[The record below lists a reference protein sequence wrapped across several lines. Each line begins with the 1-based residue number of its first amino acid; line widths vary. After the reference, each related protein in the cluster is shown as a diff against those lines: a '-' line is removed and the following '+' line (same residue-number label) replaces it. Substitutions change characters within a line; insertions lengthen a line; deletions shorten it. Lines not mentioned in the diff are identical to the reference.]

1 MNRQVLTKSLLSIAS
16 ATLAL
21 SFSANSFAAA
31 NIDVDAAKALA
42 RQNSCFICHSVD
54 KEKVGPTFTKIS
66 AKYRGKPDSE
76 AKLTNHLT
84 KGGMAKFPDGHEEQ
98 HKVINTKDMG
108 AIHNLVD
115 WILAQ

>member
-1 MNRQVLTKSLLSIAS
+1 MNHQVRTKSLLSIAS
-16 ATLAL
+16 TTLVL

-66 AKYRGKPDSE
+66 AKYRGKPDAE
-76 AKLTNHLT
+76 TRLTNHLMT
-84 KGGMAKFPDGHEEQ
+84 GEMAKFPDGHEEH
-98 HKVINTKDMG
+98 HKVINTKDVG

-115 WILAQ
+115 WILSL

>member
-1 MNRQVLTKSLLSIAS
+1 MNYQVRTKQLLSIAS
-16 ATLAL
+16 ATLVL
-21 SFSANSFAAA
+21 SFSANSFAAV
-31 NIDVDAAKALA
+31 DVDAAKTLA

-54 KEKVGPTFTKIS
+54 KEKVGPTFTKIA
-66 AKYRGKPDSE
+66 AKYRGKADAE

-84 KGGMAKFPDGHEEQ
+84 TGEMAKFPDGHEEH

-115 WILAQ
+115 WILSL